1 MKIVIL
7 VVMLP
12 WNILVISLSLA
23 IAVAA
28 GALAM
33 PFVMPVNIYRN
44 CKMFCIIMSYWSS
57 RNRFKKG
64 S

>member
-7 VVMLP
+7 VVTLP
-12 WNILVISLSLA
+12 WNILAISLSLT
-23 IAVAA
+23 IAVAV
-28 GALAM
+28 GALSM
-33 PFVMPVNIYRN
+33 LFVMPVNIYRN